1 MYPTLEL
8 VGWHVDLYLVT
19 IAVAVVIGNRLGL
32 WMGEHLEGIPRSK
45 MWFMLGSL
53 AVISFAGARAQFVWN
68 TWGSGLYLRQPLA
81 LLRVWDGLH
90 AGGGLVLAVLAA
102 PLIARWQRVSLSS
115 FADAVAP
122 TIPISLA
129 IVRVG
134 CFLHGCCFGTTSD
147 LPWAVRFPTG
157 SPASNFHLSS
167 GVLVAGEPLSAPVH
181 PLQLYFAASGIA
193 AALAGYWIRGRR
205 GYPGRV
211 ALVTAAVFCALNA
224 LLEGLRAPF
233 YPTLY
238 FWGARIQF
246 EWIAIVL
253 AIVSLCALAT
263 GEIRQQLA
271 ASFTDKGRLENARL

>member
-1 MYPTLEL
+1 MHPTLEL
-8 VGWHVDLYLVT
+8 AGWHVDLYLAAIV
-19 IAVAVVIGNRLGL
+19 VAVLIASRLGL

-53 AVISFAGARAQFVWN
+53 AVIAFAGARAQFVWN

-102 PLIARWQRVSLSS
+102 PIIARWQRVSLGS
-115 FADAVAP
+115 FADAVVP

-129 IVRVG
+129 IVRLG
-134 CFLHGCCFGTTSD
+134 CFLHGCCFGTTSG

-157 SPASNFHLSS
+157 SPAANFHLSS
-167 GVLVAGEPLSAPVH
+167 GVLPAGESISAPVH
-181 PLQLYFAASGIA
+181 PLQLYFAAAGIA
-193 AALAGYWIRGRR
+193 AALAGYWIKGRR

-211 ALVTAAVFCALNA
+211 ALVTAAVFCSLNA

-238 FWGARIQF
+238 FWGAKLQF
-246 EWIAIVL
+246 EWIAIAL
-253 AIVSLCALAT
+253 AIASLGALAT
-263 GEIRQQLA
+263 GEVRRLLVT
-271 ASFTDKGRLENARL
+271 ASTNKGRLGNAAL